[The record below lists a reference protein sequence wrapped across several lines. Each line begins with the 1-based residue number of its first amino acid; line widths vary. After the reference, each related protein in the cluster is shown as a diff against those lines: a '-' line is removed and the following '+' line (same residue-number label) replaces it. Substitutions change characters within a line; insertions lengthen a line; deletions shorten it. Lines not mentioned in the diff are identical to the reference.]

1 METYKSKMKNVP
13 FGNSVFQIEHFS
25 RGAETPTRTY
35 RNCLLQLHQ
44 KYKALKECEFRRK
57 RLEID
62 IDEIKAKSAI
72 TTEFEQR
79 RLEIDVEEKQFNL
92 DEEIKLIEDC
102 IVEIKTYENILNQL
116 PDFSRTDFEKAEGVY
131 WEKKLLNDARLQIMS
146 LGYIAQDTQ
155 QSLKQIG
162 INVERS
168 EQGQIVF
175 QKVGEVKNDN
185 FLCFNPTDTD

>member
-62 IDEIKAKSAI
+62 IDEIKLK
-72 TTEFEQR
+72 FETATDFEKR

-92 DEEIKLIEDC
+92 AEEIKLIEDC

-131 WEKKLLNDARLQIMS
+131 WERKLLNDAKQEILS
-146 LGYIAQDTQ
+146 LGHVAKDTM
-155 QSLKQIG
+155 QSLEQIG
-162 INVERS
+162 ILVGKN
-168 EQGQIVF
+168 EQGVIAF
-175 QKVGEVKNDN
+175 QKMEVKNDN
-185 FLCFNPTDTD
+185 FLCFDSSNQD

>member
-1 METYKSKMKNVP
+1 MKNVP

-62 IDEIKAKSAI
+62 IDEIKLK
-72 TTEFEQR
+72 FETATDFEKR

-185 FLCFNPTDTD
+185 FLCFNSSNQD